1 MDGSLVF
8 LVHVYDISIECSHT
22 RQDYSVYD
30 VDQVRRQGIE
40 DTHAHT
46 QTHPWWSIKARA
58 YNDLDAPQAVPNTY
72 VIAGID
78 MRANAD
84 LWGGKGERK
93 ELPGHRPGRPEARA
107 SASRA
112 AIGQRSGRAGARI
125 STIPGLDGTPGR
137 SNRTAARLP
146 AASKAASPANSY
158 PLPAS
163 VQLSASTCQ
172 LRRCQRTP

>member
-1 MDGSLVF
+1 MD
-8 LVHVYDISIECSHT
+8 
-22 RQDYSVYD
+22 
-30 VDQVRRQGIE
+30 

-58 YNDLDAPQAVPNTY
+58 YNALDAPQGVPSTY

-93 ELPGHRPGRPEARA
+93 ELPGHRPGRREARA

-112 AIGQRSGRAGARI
+112 AIGQRSGNRNRAQWDFIRSGPIRVQSGAWLFGCNQAATKIAPDRADTNLARRPIKFYCRI
-125 STIPGLDGTPGR
+125 KTQSGSRALVAIGHDR
-137 SNRTAARLP
+137 P
-146 AASKAASPANSY
+146 A
-158 PLPAS
+158 
-163 VQLSASTCQ
+163 
-172 LRRCQRTP
+172 